1 MPMDYI
7 SELANRAFAKITP
20 DAWKLSDKLSA
31 FLSEKPATVL
41 ELTQDLESQPAL
53 QAQVAWYLDYT
64 PSQWLV
70 ENELDQVHA
79 RRVRQSIDGVEAHGE
94 PYARAVESGLMGVC
108 FSGGGIRS
116 ATFNLGVLQGLA
128 ELKLL
133 RCFDYLSSVS
143 GGGYIHQWLAAW
155 IRRESEKHDEA
166 NKTQGFDD
174 VNRMLIPPPE
184 PGNRGHHADPIRWL
198 RQYSNYLSPQL
209 GPFSADTWVTITT
222 WLRNTILNQII
233 LVAGLLFV
241 MLLPHLLTLQ
251 SLLPQRDWAVLVL
264 TGVVTYL
271 FLVATAFVGDN
282 LAKINGSRTEVFGQ
296 GGVQALL
303 VVPLLAAGALTT
315 YLFPISLLGGNL
327 VLSFFVALGLHLILT
342 LTITFRGEA
351 PLSYLK
357 SHHRT
362 SRFESFGQFWS
373 QKPKCF
379 AHVRATFAILG
390 LCFIALFAAV
400 CGAVWSVATNL
411 IMAWLW
417 SYGSAHGWE
426 LALVIG
432 PPLALCGPLISL
444 LVVLGLLGR
453 SFSDARREW
462 LSRLGAWIGL
472 YALTWLVFV
481 GFSLFGHAVVSW
493 LSRHIKTEIGSLLG
507 WAGTTLAGLLA
518 GKSTSTK
525 GSTADKASSKAS
537 SLEFLAAVAPYV
549 FIAGL
554 LLIVSRV
561 ADLLFVKSE
570 SYGTFWVILVFVAP
584 LVVCGLFAWRVDIN
598 EFSMH
603 AYYRNR
609 LTRCYLG
616 ASNSSRRPNPFTG
629 FDEKDGDVAM
639 SDLLPKQG
647 YYGPYPI
654 FCTALNLTRGEDLA
668 WQERKAASFVFTP
681 LYSGYDVGWTG
692 AKGSEKGLRFN
703 GFVQTGNYAYPSPGI
718 HINTAAAISGAAL
731 SPNSGFHSNPAT
743 AFLMTVFNVRLGWW
757 LANPRVL
764 AEDGKKLNV
773 QPGRFRN
780 PYPWPSPHFSLF
792 QLVSELLGSVDDM
805 SKYVMLSDGGHFDN
819 MGIYELVRRRCRY
832 IVICDGEED
841 GDLKLQGI
849 GMAIRKCRIDF
860 GAEIDLDLR
869 PFQQADDAGHSPAH
883 CVVGTITYPEAPTN
897 PGIVVYL
904 KASLTG
910 DEPGDILNYKKEDSA
925 FPYDSTMNQWFT
937 ESQFESY
944 RRLGHHAA
952 MATFQP
958 GRPIS
963 LECGKSEERSEYFEN
978 LKNIWCPLTPEM
990 QRYSPSHSTTFQALL
1005 QEVRTDPKLAGL
1017 FDMLFD
1023 RDPHLSPLAWTKT
1036 HAQDADYGVRFSSK
1050 LIEFIFLVYMQLRL
1064 VFPENLAHP
1073 FAEGWLDI
1081 FRNWGRIDVVREA
1094 WLRYGSGYTKAF
1106 QIFAESPKVGLPQK
1120 Q

>member
-1 MPMDYI
+1 MPMNYI
-7 SELANRAFAKITP
+7 TELANQAFTKITP
-20 DAWKLSDKLSA
+20 EAWKQSDKLCA
-31 FLSEKPATVL
+31 CLSEKPATVL
-41 ELTQDLESQPAL
+41 ELEQDLESKPAL
-53 QAQVAWYLDYT
+53 QAQIAWHVGYT

-79 RRVRQSIDGVEAHGE
+79 RRVRQKIDGVKADGE
-94 PYARAVESGLMGVC
+94 PYARAIDSDLMGVC
-108 FSGGGIRS
+108 LSGGGIRS

-128 ELKLL
+128 ELNLL

-155 IRRESEKHDEA
+155 IRRQSEKHDEA
-166 NKTQGFDD
+166 NKANGFDD
-174 VNRMLIPPPE
+174 VNQMLIPPPE
-184 PGNRGHHADPIRWL
+184 PGNQSQHADPIRWL
-198 RQYSNYLSPQL
+198 RQYSNYLTPQL
-209 GPFSADTWVTITT
+209 GPFSADAWVTITT

-233 LVAGLLFV
+233 LVAGLLFL
-241 MLLPHLLTLQ
+241 MLVPHLLTLQ
-251 SLLPQRDWAVLVL
+251 SLFPQRDWAVLMC
-264 TGVVTYL
+264 TGVVAYL
-271 FLVATAFVGDN
+271 FLVATVFVGDN
-282 LAKINGSRTEVFGQ
+282 LAQIDSPNAVLGQ
-296 GGVQALL
+296 AGVQVFL
-303 VVPLLAAGALTT
+303 VLPLLAAGVLTT
-315 YLFPISLLGGNL
+315 YLFPISLLGANL
-327 VLSFFVALGLHLILT
+327 VLSFLVAAGLQLILT
-342 LTITFRGEA
+342 VVITFRGGA

-362 SRFESFGQFWS
+362 ARYGSFGEFWS

-379 AHVRATFAILG
+379 AHVRAVFAILG
-390 LCFIALFAAV
+390 LCFIALFAAL
-400 CGAVWSVATNL
+400 CGAVWNVTANL

-417 SYGSAHGWE
+417 SYGSARGWE
-426 LALVIG
+426 ITLVIG
-432 PPLALCGPLISL
+432 PPLALLGPLISL

-472 YALTWLVFV
+472 YALTWLLFV
-481 GFSLFGHAVVSW
+481 GFSLFGHAAVKW
-493 LSRHIKTEIGSLLG
+493 LGCHIKTEVGTLVG

-518 GKSTSTK
+518 GKSSSTK
-525 GSTADKASSKAS
+525 GDTAGEASSKS
-537 SLEFLAAVAPYV
+537 TSLELLAVVAPYV

-554 LLIVSRV
+554 LLIVSHI
-561 ADLLFVKSE
+561 AELLFVRSGA
-570 SYGTFWVILVFVAP
+570 YGWVFVIFAFLVP
-584 LVVCGLFAWRVDIN
+584 LVVCLSFAWRVDIN

-616 ASNSSRRPNPFTG
+616 ASNRSRRPNPFTG
-629 FDEKDGDVAM
+629 FDEKDANIAM
-639 SDLLPKQG
+639 SKLLPNQG

-654 FCTALNLTRGEDLA
+654 FCTALNLTRAEDLA
-668 WQERKAASFVFTP
+668 WQERKAASFIFSP
-681 LYSGYDVGWTG
+681 LYSGYDVGWTE
-692 AKGSEKGLRFN
+692 AKASEKSLRFN
-703 GFVQTGNYAYPSPGI
+703 GFVKTENYAYPSPGI

-764 AEDGKKLNV
+764 AEDGEKLG
-773 QPGRFRN
+773 GRRGKLRN

-792 QLVSELLGSVDDM
+792 QLLGELLGSVDDT
-805 SKYVMLSDGGHFDN
+805 SEYVMLSDGGHFDN

-841 GDLKLQGI
+841 GGLRLQGI

-869 PFQQADDAGHSPAH
+869 PFQHPDDAGHSPAH

-910 DEPGDILNYKKEDSA
+910 DEPGDVLNYKKEDSA
-925 FPYDSTMNQWFT
+925 FPYDSTANQWFT

-963 LECGKSEERSEYFEN
+963 LQCGKRKQRSEYFEN

-990 QRYSPSHSTTFQALL
+990 QRYSPDHSSSFQALL

-1017 FDMLFD
+1017 FDLLFE
-1023 RDPHLSPLAWTKT
+1023 RDPDLSPLDWKTT
-1036 HAQDADYGVRFSSK
+1036 HAQDADYGVRFCSK
-1050 LIEFIFLVYMQLRL
+1050 LIEFIFIVYLQLRL
-1064 VFPENLAHP
+1064 VFPENLTHP
-1073 FAEGWLDI
+1073 FAEGWLEI
-1081 FRNWGRIDVVREA
+1081 FRNWGRVDVIREA

-1106 QIFAESPKVGLPQK
+1106 QIFAESDKVRLRK
-1120 Q
+1120 K

>member
-7 SELANRAFAKITP
+7 TELANQAFAKITP
-20 DAWKLSDKLSA
+20 EAWKQSDKLCA
-31 FLSEKPATVL
+31 CLSEKPATVL
-41 ELTQDLESQPAL
+41 ELAQDLESEPAL
-53 QAQVAWYLDYT
+53 QAQIAWYIGYT

-70 ENELDQVHA
+70 ENELEHVHA
-79 RRVRQSIDGVEAHGE
+79 RRIRQDVDGVKANGE
-94 PYARAVESGLMGVC
+94 PYVRAIDSDLMGIC
-108 FSGGGIRS
+108 LSGGGIRS

-128 ELKLL
+128 ELSLL

-155 IRRESEKHDEA
+155 IRRESKKHDEA
-166 NKTQGFDD
+166 NKTKGFDD

-184 PGNRGHHADPIRWL
+184 PGNQSQHADPIRWL
-198 RQYSNYLSPQL
+198 RQYSNYLTPQL
-209 GPFSADTWVTITT
+209 GPFSADIWVTITT

-233 LVAGLLFV
+233 LVAGLLFL

-251 SLLPQRDWAVLVL
+251 SLFPQRDWATLTC
-264 TGVVTYL
+264 TGVIIYL
-271 FLVATAFVGDN
+271 FLVATIFIGDS
-282 LAKINGSRTEVFGQ
+282 LARINGAPTDVFGQ
-296 GGVQALL
+296 GEVQAFL
-303 VVPLLAAGALTT
+303 VVPLLAAGVLTT
-315 YLFPISLLGGNL
+315 YLIPISLLGVNL
-327 VLSFFVALGLHLILT
+327 VLSFVVAAGLHLILT
-342 LTITFRGEA
+342 VMITFRGDA

-362 SRFESFGQFWS
+362 AQYGSFGEFWN

-379 AHVRATFAILG
+379 AHVRAVFAMLG
-390 LCFIALFAAV
+390 LCFIALFAAL
-400 CGAVWSVATNL
+400 CGGVWNVTANL
-411 IMAWLW
+411 FMAWLW
-417 SYGSAHGWE
+417 SYGFAHGWE

-432 PPLALCGPLISL
+432 PPLALVGPLISL

-472 YALTWLVFV
+472 YALIWLLFV
-481 GFSLFGHAVVSW
+481 CFSLFGHAAVTW
-493 LSRHIKTEIGSLLG
+493 LGCHIKTGIGTLVG

-518 GKSTSTK
+518 GKSSNTK
-525 GSTADKASSKAS
+525 GDTGDKASSKS
-537 SLEFLAAVAPYV
+537 TSLELLAVVAPYV

-554 LLIVSRV
+554 LVILSHI
-561 ADLLFVKSE
+561 AELLFVRSE
-570 SYGTFWVILVFVAP
+570 AYGGGFVVFVFLVP
-584 LVVCGLFAWRVDIN
+584 FVVCVSFAWRVDIN

-609 LTRCYLG
+609 LARCYLG
-616 ASNSSRRPNPFTG
+616 ASNRSRRPNPFTG
-629 FDEKDGDVAM
+629 FDENDADIAM
-639 SDLLPKQG
+639 SDLLPNQG

-668 WQERKAASFVFTP
+668 WQERKAASFIFSP
-681 LYSGYDVGWTG
+681 LYSGYDVGWTE
-692 AKGSEKGLRFN
+692 AKASEKDLRFN
-703 GFVQTGNYAYPSPGI
+703 GFVRTETYAYPSRGI

-764 AEDGKKLNV
+764 MEDGEKLG
-773 QPGRFRN
+773 GRRGKFRSL
-780 PYPWPSPHFSLF
+780 YPWPSPHFSLF
-792 QLVSELLGSVDDM
+792 QLLSELLGSVDDT

-841 GDLKLQGI
+841 CNLRLQGI
-849 GMAIRKCRIDF
+849 GMAIRECRIDF

-869 PFQQADDAGHSPAH
+869 PFKHPDDAGCSPTH
-883 CVVGTITYPEAPTN
+883 CVVGTITYSEAPTN

-910 DEPGDILNYKKEDSA
+910 DEPGDILNYKKEDPL
-925 FPYDSTMNQWFT
+925 FPYDSTVNQWFT

-952 MATFQP
+952 IATFKP
-958 GRPIS
+958 GRSPS
-963 LECGKSEERSEYFEN
+963 LECGKHEQRSEYFEN

-990 QRYSPSHSTTFQALL
+990 QHYSPSHSSSFQALL

-1023 RDPHLSPLAWTKT
+1023 RDPDLAPLDWKKK
-1036 HAQDADYGVRFSSK
+1036 HEQDADYGVRFCSK
-1050 LIEFIFLVYMQLRL
+1050 LIEFIFIVYMQLRL
-1064 VFPENLAHP
+1064 VFPENLTHP
-1073 FAEGWLDI
+1073 FAEGWLEI
-1081 FRNWGRIDVVREA
+1081 FKNWGRIDVVKEA
-1094 WLRYGSGYTKAF
+1094 WLRYGPGYTKAY
-1106 QIFAESPKVGLPQK
+1106 QIFAESDNVRFPKQ
-1120 Q
+1120 